1 MPFNPIYGLWS
12 AVNHGIK
19 ESRVSLVEAVKC
31 YTLNGAYASFEEN
44 LKGSIEPGKFADI
57 AVIDS
62 DLTKMPL
69 EEIRAAEVYMTLVNG
84 KILYH
89 KGL

>member
-1 MPFNPIYGLWS
+1 MPFNPIYGIWS

-19 ESRVSLVEAVKC
+19 QSRIKLVEAVKC

-44 LKGSIEPGKFADI
+44 LKGSVEPGKLADI
-57 AVIDS
+57 AVFEK
-62 DLTKMPL
+62 DLTETPP
-69 EEIRAAEVYMTLVNG
+69 EEIRNIKAYMTLVGG

-89 KGL
+89 KGF